1 MSTHTI
7 SDSLKLT
14 TVLREARRAFARTI
28 LPITAFSTRYERVA
42 LQGNDTMAVPFYP
55 LMTTKSKKRQPR
67 GSYKALAHNTQTE
80 SREVVVNR
88 NMVQAISFTSEQKSR
103 QPFFDPAM
111 HGQLMGEQL
120 ALDVMADIFRI
131 VSHGRFSGTSIAAT
145 TKANF
150 DENDVA
156 EIAEICDTE
165 HWPSMA
171 RSLIMRPAFGYN
183 LVKQPALLDQSQ
195 SGSGAVLR
203 QAQLPPIMGF
213 DTFRSAGMPSNNLDG
228 LVFTTT
234 HANDVLNI
242 DDALFADPTNDV
254 LSDYFQNGDAVV
266 LTTSAVD
273 LPNGLTAATRYYVI
287 NVDDTNDTL
296 QLCTTKGV
304 SGTAVTFSD
313 DGTGTHTITRTENIG
328 AIVTA
333 AKSAILVGFA
343 PIELTPAMKKALFEH
358 QIVSQKGSDIVL
370 EYRHFADGDTGEEVQ
385 VIEAHYG
392 VGHGDTSALKIIEQ
406 TPS

>member
-1 MSTHTI
+1 MSTHII

-14 TVLREARRAFARTI
+14 RVLNEARRAFARTI
-28 LPITAFSTRYERVA
+28 LPITSFATRYERVP
-42 LQGNDTMAVPFYP
+42 LLGNDKMAVPFYP
-55 LMTTKSKKRQPR
+55 LMTTKSKKRQPG
-67 GSYKALAHNTQTE
+67 GSYKALAHNTSTE
-80 SREVVVNR
+80 AREVTINR
-88 NMVQAISFTSEQKSR
+88 NMVQAISFTSEQVSR
-103 QPFFDPAM
+103 QPFFDPIQ
-111 HGQLMGEQL
+111 HGRLMGEQL

-131 VSHGRFSGTSIAAT
+131 VSAGRFAGTTIAAT

-156 EIAEICDTE
+156 DIAEICDND
-165 HWPSMA
+165 HWPSMG

-183 LVKQPALLDQSQ
+183 LVKQPALIDQSQ
-195 SGSGAVLR
+195 SGSGQVLR

-213 DTFRSAGMPSNNLDG
+213 DTFRSAGMPSNNFDAME
-228 LVFTTT
+228 FTATNAT
-234 HANDVLNI
+234 NVLNI
-242 DDALFADPTNDV
+242 DPADFADPTNDV

-266 LTTSAVD
+266 LATSAAD
-273 LPNGLTAATRYYVI
+273 LPNGLTAATRYYVV
-287 NVDDTNDTL
+287 NVDDENNTL
-296 QLCTTKGV
+296 QLSSV
-304 SGTAVTFSD
+304 QGTAGAVVTFSD
-313 DGTGTHTITRTENIG
+313 DGTGTHTIARTENLG

-343 PIELTPAMKKALFEH
+343 PIEITAAMRKALFEH
-358 QIVSQKGSDIVL
+358 QIVTEKNSDIVL

-392 VGHGDTSALKIIEQ
+392 VGHGDVAALKRIEQ